1 MVTALAA
8 ASVHTVCACTRRH
21 VPGRPLEPM
30 SAFSHRDL
38 RRLGVTLVG
47 HQKKIMNSLQEVK
60 VQLVNGMVPL

>member
-1 MVTALAA
+1 MVRG
-8 ASVHTVCACTRRH
+8 RRWQRRSAWCVWRR
-21 VPGRPLEPM
+21 VPEQSLEPT

-47 HQKKIMNSLQEVK
+47 HQKKIMNSLQEMK